1 MKWKTQRPI
10 SEKKLRANRAN
21 AARSTGPKTL
31 AGKATV
37 RRNALKHGLC
47 SQTLELRPDKC
58 EGGGLNDLLV
68 SIKTTGEPKTIEEE
82 SLLEEIAGLCWK
94 LRRVVQQQAD
104 SVSRI
109 SDRGSDHS
117 TALRLLRRY
126 EGKLS
131 RQLNVRIRRVL
142 QLRGRAAD
150 LGRTVYASR
159 SDSAK

>member
-10 SEKKLRANRAN
+10 SEKKLQANRAN

-58 EGGGLNDLLV
+58 EGGLHDLLV
-68 SIKTTGEPKTIEEE
+68 SIKTTGKPKTIEEE
-82 SLLEEIAGLCWK
+82 SLLEEIAGLWWK
-94 LRRVVQQQAD
+94 LRRVVQQQGD

-126 EGKLS
+126 ENSLS
-131 RQLNVRIRRVL
+131 RQLSVRIRRVL
-142 QLRGRAAD
+142 QLRESAAD
-150 LGRTVYASR
+150 LGRTVYESR